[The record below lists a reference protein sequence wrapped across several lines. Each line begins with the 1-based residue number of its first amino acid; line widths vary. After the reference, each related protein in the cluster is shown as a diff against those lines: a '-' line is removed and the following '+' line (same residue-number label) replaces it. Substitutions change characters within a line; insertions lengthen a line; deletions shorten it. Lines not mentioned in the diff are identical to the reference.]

1 MRQPAV
7 KLDSVKD
14 SPELIIAKTKRFPA
28 WLGTSCI
35 YESETSTFFMVHVDL
50 SKQENRNFLT
60 KGRVKLLRLA
70 VAEKDGTPHISSVWY
85 LWKDAHF
92 YISTSEDRLKVRAIR
107 YNPKVALIV
116 DTDIVPYKG
125 VIVEGTAEITKANVR
140 EITLAIVKKYVLAKF
155 VKKEY
160 EDLMRYPRVLI
171 KIKPLKSLDIM
182 SFKTR

>member
-1 MRQPAV
+1 
-7 KLDSVKD
+7 
-14 SPELIIAKTKRFPA
+14 
-28 WLGTSCI
+28 
-35 YESETSTFFMVHVDL
+35 MVHVDL
-50 SKQENRNFLT
+50 NKQKSLNFLT

-85 LWKDAHF
+85 LWKDGHF

-107 YNPKVALIV
+107 KNPKVALIV
-116 DTDIVPYKG
+116 DTDVIPYKG
-125 VIVEGTAEITKANVR
+125 IIVEGTAKLTKANVK
-140 EITLAIVKKYVLAKF
+140 EITLEIVEKYVPAKF
-155 VKKEY
+155 VKSEF